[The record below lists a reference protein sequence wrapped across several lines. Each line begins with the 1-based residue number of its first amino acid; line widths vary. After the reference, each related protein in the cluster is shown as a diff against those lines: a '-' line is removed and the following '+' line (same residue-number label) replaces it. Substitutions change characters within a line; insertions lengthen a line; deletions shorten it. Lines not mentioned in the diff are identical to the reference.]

1 MYRQNKTARKRL
13 APKTSEYPS
22 REISG
27 ENISEIL
34 FGTSPD
40 ALIAITPEGKILLW
54 NPGAEAIFGYTSR
67 EAVGRLVSD
76 LTVPANRV
84 DELSKATHAALAGG
98 LTIYETIR
106 RKKDGSSIYVDIT
119 AKAVHDDRGKVKFI
133 ALCKKDVTQL
143 KARREAKLLETR
155 FRGLLESVPDAI
167 VMVNDVGM
175 IVLATSHAENLFG
188 YKRDELL
195 GQSVELLLPD
205 RYREAHLGHRT
216 NYFIEPR
223 PRAMGAGLELYGL
236 RRDGTEFPVEIS
248 LSPLETD
255 EGTVAMSAI
264 RDITHRKK
272 AEQKFRDL
280 LESAPDAMVIV
291 NKDGKIVL
299 VNSQTEIL
307 FKYRREE
314 LLGKPVEIIV
324 PERFRAKHPENRS
337 RYFVEPRVRGMG
349 AGLELY
355 GLRKDGTEFPIEIS
369 LSPLETEDGA
379 LVSSAIRDVTERKMQ
394 EELRR
399 KILEEANR
407 LKSEFLA
414 NMSHE
419 LRTPLNAIIG
429 FSELMHDQKV
439 GPVSESH
446 REFLGD
452 ILTSA
457 HHLLELIN
465 DILDLAKVEA
475 GKMDFHPQPI
485 ELEQL
490 ARETCEM
497 LRTLAAEKR
506 LKIEIVIDP
515 EVNRIVLDR
524 AKLKQVLNNYIAN
537 AIKFTDADGQITV
550 RARAESPQQFRI
562 EVEDT
567 GVGIKADDIQRLF
580 IEFQQLDATATKQYP
595 GTGLGLALIK
605 KLVEAQGGRVGVNSV
620 AGKGSTF
627 YVILPRNLESPSYSV
642 ENLLSAQV
650 PVGRQAA
657 PSLLI
662 IEGDAKERAWLAQ
675 TLTTAGYEVETASSG
690 TGALAL
696 CRQRRFDAIT
706 LDLILPDTNGQDLLT
721 KIRKEGLNRDTPVL
735 VVTVIADKAI
745 ATGYCVDEFLVK
757 PVREAD
763 LITALKRIEIGR
775 DDSRKVLCIDDDPK
789 SLKLAKLVLLSHGYL
804 PICKTNARSAL
815 KLLEKERP
823 VAIILDLMM
832 PGMDGFEFM
841 ERLRRRPDATHTP
854 VIVWTIKDI
863 APTDRAR
870 LQASAQAIVIKGRQG
885 ASQLLK
891 ELKAYAGRPE
901 KHETNVRELKRHG
914 Q

>member
-1 MYRQNKTARKRL
+1 MYRKNKPARKRL
-13 APKTSEYPS
+13 APKTSDSPS

-106 RKKDGSSIYVDIT
+106 RQKDGSSIYADIT
-119 AKAVHDDRGKVKFI
+119 ANAMHDDRGKGKFI
-133 ALCKKDVTQL
+133 APCKKDVTQL

-337 RYFVEPRVRGMG
+337 RYFAEPRVRGMG
-349 AGLELY
+349 ASLELY

-379 LVSSAIRDVTERKMQ
+379 LVSSAIRDVTERKEQ

-399 KILEEANR
+399 KTLEEANR

-414 NMSHE
+414 NMSHA
-419 LRTPLNAIIG
+419 LRTPLNAIIA

-485 ELEQL
+485 EVEQI

-497 LRTLAAEKR
+497 LRTVAAEKSV
-506 LKIEIVIDP
+506 KIEIGIDP
-515 EVNRIVLDR
+515 GVKRIVL
-524 AKLKQVLNNYIAN
+524 Q
-537 AIKFTDADGQITV
+537 
-550 RARAESPQQFRI
+550 P
-562 EVEDT
+562 
-567 GVGIKADDIQRLF
+567 
-580 IEFQQLDATATKQYP
+580 
-595 GTGLGLALIK
+595 
-605 KLVEAQGGRVGVNSV
+605 
-620 AGKGSTF
+620 
-627 YVILPRNLESPSYSV
+627 
-642 ENLLSAQV
+642 
-650 PVGRQAA
+650 
-657 PSLLI
+657 
-662 IEGDAKERAWLAQ
+662 
-675 TLTTAGYEVETASSG
+675 
-690 TGALAL
+690 
-696 CRQRRFDAIT
+696 
-706 LDLILPDTNGQDLLT
+706 
-721 KIRKEGLNRDTPVL
+721 
-735 VVTVIADKAI
+735 
-745 ATGYCVDEFLVK
+745 
-757 PVREAD
+757 
-763 LITALKRIEIGR
+763 
-775 DDSRKVLCIDDDPK
+775 
-789 SLKLAKLVLLSHGYL
+789 
-804 PICKTNARSAL
+804 
-815 KLLEKERP
+815 
-823 VAIILDLMM
+823 
-832 PGMDGFEFM
+832 
-841 ERLRRRPDATHTP
+841 
-854 VIVWTIKDI
+854 
-863 APTDRAR
+863 
-870 LQASAQAIVIKGRQG
+870 
-885 ASQLLK
+885 
-891 ELKAYAGRPE
+891 
-901 KHETNVRELKRHG
+901 
-914 Q
+914 